1 MAEHEEN
8 VRRGER
14 RRGDQAL
21 AAAVQGSMERD
32 ERYQQLVELAPE
44 SILIHDG
51 ERIVLANAAAVRLA
65 GATHRDQLVGQP
77 IDSFLHPPYLK
88 AVEAH
93 LLGSGDVVKRVP
105 PIRDA
110 FRRLDGSEVEVEVTA
125 IAFLDHG
132 RPSAHLVVQDITER
146 LDAQRAAHL
155 AEEHLQQ
162 AQRMEAVGALAGGVA
177 HEVNNMMSVILGFS
191 DFLLQDPAMAADR
204 VAEVRHI
211 VRAAERTAAVTRQ
224 LLAFSRR
231 AFHQPQILDL
241 GPAVHDLEPVVRR
254 LLGEERHLALT
265 SDASLRVRVDKGQLE
280 QVIVNLALNARDA
293 MPAGGTLAITTAE
306 TELPKEVASGDGVAI
321 PAGRYAII
329 VVRDSGGGM
338 DSATQARVFEPFFT
352 TKAVGQGT
360 GLGLAAAAGIMRQ
373 NGGYIA
379 VASEP
384 GKGATFTLYLP
395 VLSDPE
401 IVERR
406 EEPRGELPPP
416 GGDAAPTGATVLLVE
431 DEPVVRA
438 IAARSLERGGFRVI
452 QASDGAAA
460 LALVNQHGQPDLVLT
475 DLMMPGIGGAEL
487 ARRLRQRFPTLPILF
502 MSGYS
507 IDHLRREEA
516 ADFDGV
522 LIQKPF
528 TPDTLV
534 SSVVAALSRVSGM
547 AR

>member
-1 MAEHEEN
+1 MIAHED
-8 VRRGER
+8 RREIWER
-14 RRGDQAL
+14 
-21 AAAVQGSMERD
+21 E

-44 SILIHDG
+44 TILIHDG
-51 ERIVLANAAAVRLA
+51 DRIVLANAAAARLA
-65 GATHRDQLVGQP
+65 GAAHRDQLVGQP
-77 IDSFLHPPYLK
+77 IDNFLHPPYLK
-88 AVEAH
+88 AVEAQ
-93 LLGSGDVVKRVP
+93 LLGSGDAVKRVP
-105 PIRDA
+105 PVRDI
-110 FRRLDGSEVEVEVTA
+110 FCRLDGSKVEVEVTA

-146 LDAQRAAHL
+146 LDAQRVAHL

-191 DFLLQDPAMAADR
+191 DFLLQDPAMPADR
-204 VAEVRHI
+204 LSEVRHI

-231 AFHQPQILDL
+231 AFHQPQVLDL
-241 GPAVHDLEPVVRR
+241 GPVVHDLEPVVRR

-265 SDASLRVRVDKGQLE
+265 SDASPRVRVDKGQLE

-293 MPAGGTLAITTAE
+293 MPAGGTLSITTAE
-306 TELPKEVASGDGVAI
+306 ITLPREVASGDGVAI

-329 VVRDSGGGM
+329 VVRDSGVGM
-338 DSATQARVFEPFFT
+338 DDATQARAFEPFFT

-384 GKGATFTLYLP
+384 GKGAMFTLYLSL
-395 VLSDPE
+395 LSDADV
-401 IVERR
+401 VERR
-406 EEPRGELPPP
+406 AEPRGEQPPRI
-416 GGDAAPTGATVLLVE
+416 GEAAPAGATVLLVE

-438 IAARSLERGGFRVI
+438 IAARSLERGGFRVL

-460 LALVNQHGQPDLVLT
+460 LALMGTQALPDLVLT
-475 DLMMPGIGGAEL
+475 DLMMPGVGGAEL
-487 ARRLRQRFPTLPILF
+487 ARRLREQWPTLPILF

-516 ADFDGV
+516 GDYEGV

-528 TPDTLV
+528 TPDELV
-534 SSVVAALSRVSGM
+534 RSVSGAL
-547 AR
+547 ARVGR